1 MKNKNVIIG
10 VVVAIITAI
19 AVAAFIIINNNNN
32 NNNNSTSSN
41 GNNENETSEV
51 SNENKDVDAIDNN
64 DNYYV
69 SIKGKKFKAGDK
81 ISDLKEVGLKQ
92 QDRVLSEK
100 VKKNTYMIGAGS
112 IQNEDG
118 ERVLN
123 LTPFNPTEETITVAD
138 AVIGGCEVGDYEYS
152 KIDKDVLDLD
162 VEVGG
167 IKLGD
172 SLEDVKKVFGETDT
186 TYTAESLGYTKYTYK
201 SKEIYRSYEFTI
213 DKDGKVS
220 KIYWQNL
227 VFND

>member
-10 VVVAIITAI
+10 IVVAVI
-19 AVAAFIIINNNNN
+19 VAAVVACVIIFTNNNNN
-32 NNNNSTSSN
+32 TTTSSN
-41 GNNENETSEV
+41 GNQENGNSSV
-51 SNENKDVDAIDNN
+51 SENKDVDAIDNN

-69 SIKGKKFKAGDK
+69 SIKGKKFKVGDK

-100 VKKNTYMIGAGS
+100 VKKNTYVIGAGS
-112 IQNEDG
+112 ILNDAG
-118 ERVLN
+118 KRVIN
-123 LTPFNPTEETITVAD
+123 LTPYNPTDDTITVAD
-138 AVIGGCEVGDYEYS
+138 AVIGGCEVGDYLYS
-152 KIDKDVLDLD
+152 KIDKEVLDLD

-167 IKLGD
+167 GIKLG
-172 SLEDVKKVFGETDT
+172 STLEDVKKVFGETDT

-201 SKEIYRSYEFTI
+201 SKKIYKSYEFTI

-227 VFND
+227 AYND